1 VRQIAAVK
9 LFFVIAICTIYLIS
23 VSQIGVLAYE
33 TFFEGTGRLPEGTM
47 VGPISVANKS
57 KQEALQAIE
66 KKVNEWKAN
75 ATITVAYQEKK
86 EEIPT
91 SLFTFQI
98 EQSAEQIVAGRPSQ
112 LLVQFDVQAFS
123 KTIKKLL
130 PPPLTSS
137 INLEKL
143 QNDVTNIAA
152 GLQIP
157 SQPLDLAAYV
167 FRSNETMQPVSTA
180 TLKLWKRQAPL
191 LEWISA
197 NPTIEIKG
205 KSVFSLSSYVKETGG
220 SLSSEEMSMIASA
233 IYQTILPTNF
243 TVVERHTSREL
254 PDGITIGY
262 EAKVD
267 DHHRDLQFY
276 NPNTTAYT
284 LQFQIEKNSLR
295 VSLFGLPFAYKY
307 VVKVGDIEYFEPRT
321 IVQYSPLLR
330 PGERQRRQIGKRG
343 MLVKVKRET
352 YDDQNHL
359 VNVETIAE
367 DFYPPS
373 YNIEVRGLELGDTNS
388 GSSSDTAENPSSS
401 EQPADHQKQTDHDNK
416 TDEQSKEKQNENKS
430 QSGKK
435 QTENEQTPS
444 TTNNSSGQRHDN
456 EEK

>member
-9 LFFVIAICTIYLIS
+9 LFLVIAICTIYLIS
-23 VSQIGVLAYE
+23 FSQIGVLAYE
-33 TFFEGTGRLPEGTM
+33 TFFEETDRLPAGTM
-47 VGPISVANKS
+47 VGPISVANKT

-66 KKVNEWKAN
+66 KRVNEWKAN
-75 ATITVAYQEKK
+75 ATIPVAYQEKK
-86 EEIPT
+86 GEIPA

-98 EQSAEQIVAGRPSQ
+98 EQSARQMVAGRPSP

-123 KTIKKLL
+123 KTMKKLL
-130 PPPLTSS
+130 PPPLASS

-152 GLQIP
+152 SLQIP
-157 SQPLDLAAYV
+157 SQPIDLAAYV
-167 FRSNETMQPVSTA
+167 SRSNETLVSAA
-180 TLKLWKRQAPL
+180 TLKFWKRPAPL

-197 NPTIEIKG
+197 NPAIEIKG
-205 KSVFSLSSYVKETGG
+205 KSVFSLAAYVKETNG

-243 TVVERHTSREL
+243 TVLERHTSREL

-267 DHHRDLQFY
+267 GRNRDLQFY

-284 LQFQIEKNSLR
+284 LKFRVEKNSLH
-295 VSLFGLPFAYKY
+295 VTLFGLPFAYKY

-321 IVQYSPLLR
+321 VVQYSPLLR
-330 PGERQRRQIGKRG
+330 PGERQLKQSGKRG

-352 YDDQNHL
+352 YDENHL
-359 VNVETIAE
+359 VHVETIAE

-373 YNIEVRGLELGDTNS
+373 YNIELRGLELGDSNS
-388 GSSSDTAENPSSS
+388 DANETPSSLEQS
-401 EQPADHQKQTDHDNK
+401 TEDEKQTNEQP
-416 TDEQSKEKQNENKS
+416 KEKQDENNS
-430 QSGKK
+430 QSEEK
-435 QTENEQTPS
+435 QSENETPS
-444 TTNNSSGQRHDN
+444 TTNDSSDQQKGHDQ
-456 EEK
+456 EK

>member
-1 VRQIAAVK
+1 MRNFAAVK
-9 LFFVIAICTIYLIS
+9 LFLVIAICTVYF
-23 VSQIGVLAYE
+23 VSFSHIGAFAYE
-33 TFFEGTGRLPEGTM
+33 TFFTETGRLPAGTM
-47 VGPISVANKS
+47 VGPISVANRS
-57 KQEALQAIE
+57 KQEALAEIA
-66 KKVNEWKAN
+66 KKVNEWKMN

-98 EQSAEQIVAGRPSQ
+98 EQSVAQIVEGRTSP
-112 LLVQFDVQAFS
+112 LFVQFDVQAFS

-130 PPPLTSS
+130 PPSLASS

-152 GLQIP
+152 SLQIP

-167 FRSNETMQPVSTA
+167 SRSDKTMRQVSAA
-180 TLKLWKRQAPL
+180 TLKFWKRPASL

-220 SLSSEEMSMIASA
+220 SLSSEDMSMIASA

-267 DHHRDLQFY
+267 AHHRDLQFY

-284 LQFQIEKNSLR
+284 LKFRVEKNRLH
-295 VSLFGLPFAYKY
+295 VTLFGLPFAYKY
-307 VVKVGDIEYFEPRT
+307 VVKVGDIEYFKPRT
-321 IVQYSPLLR
+321 VVQYSPLLR
-330 PGERQRRQIGKRG
+330 PGERQLKQSGKRG

-352 YDDQNHL
+352 YDENHL
-359 VNVETIAE
+359 VHVETIAE

-373 YNIEVRGLELGDTNS
+373 YNIELRGLELGDSNS
-388 GSSSDTAENPSSS
+388 DANETPSSS
-401 EQPADHQKQTDHDNK
+401 EQSTEDEKQTDNESK
-416 TDEQSKEKQNENKS
+416 NDEQPKEKQDENNG
-430 QSGKK
+430 QSEEK
-435 QTENEQTPS
+435 QPEKETPS
-444 TTNNSSGQRHDN
+444 TTNDVNNKQKNDDN
-456 EEK
+456 EKQG

>member
-23 VSQIGVLAYE
+23 FSQIGVLAYE
-33 TFFEGTGRLPEGTM
+33 TFFKETDRLPAGTM

-75 ATITVAYQEKK
+75 ATIPVAYQEKK
-86 EEIPT
+86 GEIPA

-98 EQSAEQIVAGRPSQ
+98 EQSVRQMVAGRSSP

-123 KTIKKLL
+123 KTMEKLL
-130 PPPLTSS
+130 PPPLASS
-137 INLEKL
+137 INLKKL

-152 GLQIP
+152 SLQIP
-157 SQPLDLAAYV
+157 SQPIDLAAYV
-167 FRSNETMQPVSTA
+167 FRSNETMQPVSAA
-180 TLKLWKRQAPL
+180 TLKFWRRPAPL

-197 NPTIEIKG
+197 NPTIEVKG
-205 KSVFSLSSYVKETGG
+205 KSVFSLAAYVKETSGL
-220 SLSSEEMSMIASA
+220 LSSEEMSMIASA

-243 TVVERHTSREL
+243 TVLERHTSREL

-267 DHHRDLQFY
+267 GRNRDLQFY

-284 LQFQIEKNSLR
+284 LKFRIEKNRLH
-295 VSLFGLPFAYKY
+295 VTLFGLPFAYRY
-307 VVKVGDIEYFEPRT
+307 VVKVGDIEYFKPRT
-321 IVQYSPLLR
+321 VVQYSPLLR
-330 PGERQRRQIGKRG
+330 PGERQLKQSGKRG

-352 YDDQNHL
+352 YDENHL
-359 VNVETIAE
+359 VHVETIAE

-373 YNIEVRGLELGDTNS
+373 YNIELHGLELGDSNS
-388 GSSSDTAENPSSS
+388 DANETPSSS
-401 EQPADHQKQTDHDNK
+401 EQPTEDEKQTN
-416 TDEQSKEKQNENKS
+416 EQPKEKQDENNG
-430 QSGKK
+430 QSEEK
-435 QTENEQTPS
+435 QAENETPP
-444 TTNNSSGQRHDN
+444 TTNDSSDQQKGHDQ
-456 EEK
+456 EK